1 MYSDEDLDS
10 AVAAGA
16 LSAEAA
22 AAFRAHIAAQRQT
35 PAVDEEHFR
44 LVTGFNDIFVVIA
57 SALLLISVGWIA
69 STVTGWAGSLAT
81 AAAAWALAEFFVR
94 KRRMA
99 LPAIVLLIAFCG
111 GVFFAVFSP
120 FKAASASPSQ

>member
-1 MYSDEDLDS
+1 MYSDEDIDS
-10 AVAAGA
+10 AVEAGA
-16 LSAEAA
+16 ISAEAA
-22 AAFRAHIAAQRQT
+22 AALRAHVAGARST

-57 SALLLISVGWIA
+57 SALLLISVGWIGSA
-69 STVTGWAGSLAT
+69 VTGWVGSLAA

-111 GVFFAVFSP
+111 NVFFTVFSP
-120 FKAASASPSQ
+120 